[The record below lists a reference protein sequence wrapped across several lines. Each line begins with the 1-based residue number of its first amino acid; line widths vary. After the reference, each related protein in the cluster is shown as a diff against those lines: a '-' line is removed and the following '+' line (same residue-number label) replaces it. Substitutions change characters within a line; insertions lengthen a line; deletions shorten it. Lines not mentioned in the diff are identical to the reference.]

1 MLRFSSSET
10 WLSGSRSGAWW
21 SGRGVLALFLVAG
34 SLGLV
39 PAQAQAQAQDGVIG
53 GAVLVE
59 RTLMPL
65 AGAQVTIVGTD
76 RGMATGAN
84 GRFLFPGVSGGEVT
98 LEVTMIGHRT
108 VRQTVRVGTV
118 DLRILMAEVAIALD
132 EIVVTGTAGGVE
144 RRAIGN
150 AVTRVRAAEAV
161 EMASVPNMQ
170 SLINA
175 RAPGV
180 VIAPGTGMV
189 GSGSQIRIRGSSSF
203 SLTNQPLLYVDG
215 VRVDNAQATGHAVQA
230 FGSGVISRI
239 NDFNPDDI
247 ESIEIIKG
255 PAAAT
260 LYGTEASNGVI
271 HIITKRGRE
280 GSATWNLS
288 VRQGANWFQD
298 AENRVPVNYW
308 RNPGTGQVESINMY
322 KTEKARGTPL
332 FRTGRSRNYSLSLS
346 GGTPEVHYYVAGDW
360 DGEEGAEWDNR
371 MRRSGARA
379 NLTVNPSEN
388 MEVTGSM
395 GYVGGRFYLSCEA
408 GCGGV
413 TWTSFYS
420 TPQHA
425 QGDDRRRGGR
435 SNAPEVYRETI
446 RYQDLGR
453 FTGSMQVN
461 HRPLPWFSQRLTA
474 GVDEVRED
482 NQTIVEKTPLYL
494 EWNPTGRGG
503 KTVSR
508 RDVSFNTLDYNGT
521 FDFQLTSAVNSQTSF
536 GAQYYRRFAKYITAD
551 GADFATPG
559 LRIIDAASETFGYE
573 SYAENVTVGIFA
585 QQQFGLNDR
594 LFVTAALRADDNSA
608 FGDEFSLVYYPKA
621 SATWVIT
628 DEAFWNFDR
637 ISSLRLRAAY
647 GQAGQQPGAFD
658 ALRTYN
664 PVPGPDDVSTITP
677 GTVGNPNLGPER
689 SSEVELGFDAGF
701 LDDRVGLEFTWFDK
715 TTRDAILLRP
725 VAPSTGFPSSRFV
738 NLGKIQNR
746 GYEVILSA
754 TPVSMP
760 RVKWDATFSLANI
773 ASEVKHISAEE
784 DAIVVNS
791 SFGVEHR
798 VGYPLGAW
806 FHRRVV
812 SADFDANGQAIR
824 ASMMCDNGK
833 GGTTACYEGNTNVAP
848 RVYLGTSEPT
858 YEGAF
863 SSTITL
869 GERIRLYGL
878 LDFKTGFRKWDHVTR
893 VRCSLNN
900 ICHEN
905 VEPLEYVNTTPTLL
919 ASYQNA
925 DQFGAAYINDASFM
939 KLRELSVSYLVPNQW
954 TQRIG
959 ASRATISLAG
969 RNLHTWT
976 KWTGMDPE
984 ARFLSGDRGGFGP
997 LEQNNLPQL
1006 TSFVTSINISF

>member
-1 MLRFSSSET
+1 MALVF
-10 WLSGSRSGAWW
+10 
-21 SGRGVLALFLVAG
+21 LAAS
-34 SLGLV
+34 SLGMGSTAW
-39 PAQAQAQAQDGVIG
+39 AQSGVVG
-53 GAVLVE
+53 GVVVSE
-59 RTLMPL
+59 RTLLPL
-65 AGAQVTIVGTD
+65 AGAQVSVEGTD
-76 RGMATGAN
+76 RGMITGPN
-84 GRFLFPGVSGGEVT
+84 GRFLIPGLSGEEVM
-98 LEVTMIGHRT
+98 LEVSMIGYRT
-108 VRQTVRVGTV
+108 LRQSVRVGTA
-118 DLRILMAEVAIALD
+118 DLRLALAETAITLD
-132 EIVVTGTAGGVE
+132 EIVVTGTAGGTE

-150 AVTRVRAAEAV
+150 VVTRVRATEAV
-161 EMASVPNMQ
+161 ELAPISNMQ
-170 SLINA
+170 GLINA

-180 VIAPGTGMV
+180 VITPGTGMV

-203 SLTNQPLLYVDG
+203 SLSNQPLLYVDG

-260 LYGTEASNGVI
+260 LYGTEASHGVI

-298 AENRVPVNYW
+298 AEGRVPVNYW
-308 RNPGTGQVESINMY
+308 RNPATDQVESINMF

-332 FRTGRSRNYSLSLS
+332 FRTGHVQSYSLSLS
-346 GGTPEVHYYVAGDW
+346 GGNPGVSYYVAGDW

-379 NLTVNPSEN
+379 NLTLTPSDKVEL
-388 MEVTGSM
+388 VGSM
-395 GYVGGRFYLSCEA
+395 GYVGARYYLSCEA

-420 TPQHA
+420 TPEHA
-425 QGDDRRRGGR
+425 QGDDRRRGSR
-435 SNAPEVYRETI
+435 SFAPEVYRETI

-453 FTGSMQVN
+453 FTGSLQVN
-461 HRPLPWFSQRLTA
+461 HRPLPWFRQRLTV

-482 NQTIVEKTPLYL
+482 NQTIVEKTPLYV

-508 RDVSFNTLDYNGT
+508 RDVSYNTFDYNGT
-521 FDFQLTSAVNSQTSF
+521 LEFQLTPSLNSQTSF
-536 GAQYYRRFAKYITAD
+536 GAQYYRRFSKFITAD

-559 LRIIDAASETFGYE
+559 LRIIDAASETFGFE
-573 SYAENVTVGIFA
+573 SYTENVTVGIFA
-585 QQQFGLNDR
+585 QQQFGINDR
-594 LFVTAALRADDNSA
+594 LFLTAALRADDNSA

-621 SATWVIT
+621 MATWVIT
-628 DEAFWNFDR
+628 EEPFWNFDR
-637 ISSLRLRAAY
+637 LSSLRLRASY
-647 GQAGQQPGAFD
+647 GQSGQQPGAFD

-664 PVPGPDDVSTITP
+664 PVPGANDVSTITP
-677 GTVGNPNLGPER
+677 GSVGNSNLGPER
-689 SSEVELGFDAGF
+689 SSEIEMGFDAGLF
-701 LDDRVGLEFTWFDK
+701 DDRVGLEFTWFNK
-715 TTRDAILLRP
+715 STRDAILLRP
-725 VAPSTGFPSSRFV
+725 VAPSTGFPGSRFI
-738 NLGKIQNR
+738 NLGEIENR
-746 GYEVILSA
+746 GYEVVLSA
-754 TPVSMP
+754 TPVSTP
-760 RVKWDATFSLANI
+760 RFKWDASLSLANV
-773 ASEVKHISAEE
+773 ANEVKRISDDE
-784 DAIVVNS
+784 DAIVVS
-791 SFGVEHR
+791 ASFGVEHR

-812 SADFDANGQAIR
+812 SADFDANGQVIR
-824 ASMMCDNGK
+824 SSMQCDDGK
-833 GGTTACYEGNTNVAP
+833 GGTTPCYSGNTVVAP
-848 RVYLGTSEPT
+848 RIYLGTSEPK

-863 SSTITL
+863 SSTFTL
-869 GERIRLYGL
+869 GERIRIYGL

-905 VEPLEYVNTTPTLL
+905 VEPLEYVDTAPERL

-925 DQFGAAYINDASFM
+925 DQFGAAYINNSSFM
-939 KLRELSVSYLVPNQW
+939 KLREISVSYLFPNEW
-954 TQRIG
+954 AGRIG
-959 ASRATISLAG
+959 ASRASINLAA

-976 KWTGMDPE
+976 SWTGMDPE

-1006 TSFVTSINISF
+1006 TSFVTSVNITF